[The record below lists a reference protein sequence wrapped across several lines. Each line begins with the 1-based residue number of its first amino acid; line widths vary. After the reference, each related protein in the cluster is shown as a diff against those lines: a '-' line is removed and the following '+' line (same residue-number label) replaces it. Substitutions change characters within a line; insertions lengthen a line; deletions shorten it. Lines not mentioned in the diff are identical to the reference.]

1 MLSVGVLL
9 LGRRSGWQLA
19 EVEVLRWLW
28 DSFAPLGSIVVLM
41 WADGDLWGLLGIG
54 AMLRLLRGLLWIR
67 RLPLYW
73 KAMSNVRG
81 CSR

>member
-1 MLSVGVLL
+1 MLSVEVLL
-9 LGRRSGWQLA
+9 LGRRSDWELA

-28 DSFAPLGSIVVLM
+28 DSLAPSGSIVVLM

-73 KAMSNVRG
+73 DVME
-81 CSR
+81 